1 MNYFYLLIEVLSLGI
16 SSSQTSFTDG
26 HSGGRCRHVPSWNL
40 YNQQTFLSLTKPP
53 GPGHRKNVDMV
64 ITSYHK
70 SYTSS
75 ATTTPVT
82 EAYNNIQ
89 EKDMAAPEAEAS
101 DTTAHK
107 VNMSTKTDT
116 ARHNQTNNPSRGRE
130 NTHVPHLHRVWMTGS
145 LRT

>member
-70 SYTSS
+70 SYTSR

-89 EKDMAAPEAEAS
+89 EKDMAAPDAEA
-101 DTTAHK
+101 TNTETHK
-107 VNMSTKTDT
+107 AFVKIK
-116 ARHNQTNNPSRGRE
+116 PFPE
-130 NTHVPHLHRVWMTGS
+130 NEKNTCIPPRKRICSHGNT
-145 LRT
+145 